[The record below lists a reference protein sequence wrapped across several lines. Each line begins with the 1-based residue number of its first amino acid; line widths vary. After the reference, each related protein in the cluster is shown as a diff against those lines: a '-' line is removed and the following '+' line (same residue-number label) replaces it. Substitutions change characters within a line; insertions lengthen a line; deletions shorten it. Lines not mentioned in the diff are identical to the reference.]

1 MNVAME
7 TLHGEEVILGLD
19 LGFSLEYDRAV
30 LGEIMFCLL
39 IDDDLFRGGF
49 LDFVQSKKVKKIE
62 RNVGSE
68 ALSIADG

>member
-1 MNVAME
+1 ME

-39 IDDDLFRGGF
+39 IDDDLFRDGF
-49 LDFVQSKKVKKIE
+49 LQSKKVKKIE

>member
-39 IDDDLFRGGF
+39 IDDDLFRGWFFGF
-49 LDFVQSKKVKKIE
+49 LYSTRRSRRLKE
-62 RNVGSE
+62 M
-68 ALSIADG
+68 

>member
-1 MNVAME
+1 ME

-49 LDFVQSKKVKKIE
+49 LGFCTVQE
-62 RNVGSE
+62 GQE
-68 ALSIADG
+68 D

>member
-1 MNVAME
+1 M
-7 TLHGEEVILGLD
+7 GLD

-39 IDDDLFRGGF
+39 INDDLFRGGF
-49 LDFVQSKKVKKIE
+49 WGFVQSKKVKKIE

-68 ALSIADG
+68 ALLMDNDID